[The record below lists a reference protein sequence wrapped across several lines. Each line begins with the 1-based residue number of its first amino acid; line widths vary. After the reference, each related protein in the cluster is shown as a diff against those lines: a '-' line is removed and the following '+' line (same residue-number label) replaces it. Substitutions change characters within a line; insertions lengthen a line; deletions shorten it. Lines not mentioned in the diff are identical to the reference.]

1 MDKQLTF
8 ELLKNELDKSEIMV
22 DEPMHN
28 HISFKVGGPADIL
41 VRPRTEEEI
50 QKVFKIAKENNIPF
64 IIKGNGSNILIKDGG
79 FRGLVIEIADNFS
92 DYKIEEE
99 TMTVQAGALLSII
112 GKKAMEA
119 SLTGFEFASGIPGT
133 LGGALAMNAGAY
145 GGEMKNIVESVRI
158 MDEDGN
164 IKEYSNE
171 EMAFSYRHS
180 RLSDTKHIA
189 LSARIKLQKG
199 IYEDIKEIMY
209 DLRLKRTSKQPLEYP
224 SAGSTFKRPEGY
236 FAGKLIQ
243 DSDLKGY
250 QMGGAQV
257 SSKHSGFIINYD
269 KASAKD
275 IINLIDH
282 VKERVFECFGVR
294 LEEEVKILGEDE
306 E

>member
-92 DYKIEEE
+92 DYKIEGE

-199 IYEDIKEIMY
+199 IYEDIKEIMD

>member
-1 MDKQLTF
+1 MDKNFAF
-8 ELLKNELDKSEIMV
+8 ELLKNELNKSDVMI

-92 DYKIEEE
+92 DYEIEEDRIR
-99 TMTVQAGALLSII
+99 VQAGALLSVI
-112 GKKAMEA
+112 GKRAMEA

-158 MDEDGN
+158 MDENGD
-164 IKEYSNE
+164 IKEFSNE
-171 EMAFSYRHS
+171 EMEFSYRHS

-189 LSARIKLQKG
+189 LSASIKLQRG
-199 IYEDIKEIMY
+199 VYEEIKEIMA
-209 DLRLKRTSKQPLEYP
+209 DLSHKRTSKQPLEYP

-243 DSDLKGY
+243 DSNLKGY
-250 QMGGAQV
+250 QLGGAQV
-257 SSKHSGFIINYD
+257 SPKHSGFIINYD

-275 IINLIDH
+275 IINLIEH
-282 VKERVFECFGVR
+282 VKGTVYDQFGVH

-306 E
+306 